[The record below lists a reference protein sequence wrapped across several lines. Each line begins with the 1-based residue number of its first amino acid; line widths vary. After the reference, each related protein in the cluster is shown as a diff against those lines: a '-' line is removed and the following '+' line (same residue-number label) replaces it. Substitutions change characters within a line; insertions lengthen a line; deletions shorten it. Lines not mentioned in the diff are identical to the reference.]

1 MEIDRPNAKPLSPED
16 LVHLETLKSTVEKA
30 LEDGT
35 FSSAEI
41 DHIKAIVWAD
51 GTVTYE
57 ELRTIHET
65 IEIVMG
71 NTPPGLD
78 WLKTVG

>member
-16 LVHLETLKSTVEKA
+16 LAHLETLKSTVEKA
-30 LEDGT
+30 LDDGT

-65 IEIVMG
+65 IEAVMG
-71 NTPPGLD
+71 DTPPELE
-78 WLKTVG
+78 WLRTAG